1 MTSPDWLRLFLE
13 TFLAIC
19 SGVAAFYFWMWR
31 NRRAT
36 EDKIEKVNEAL
47 TVRCNETEKELAQ
60 VKDSLLASEQA
71 RAKSNG
77 ELRDRIAELEAAQK
91 HMPSAMEI
99 GSLVARVEGVQ
110 ETVHSMSHQI
120 TMISDYLMKGN

>member
-1 MTSPDWLRLFLE
+1 MASPDWLRLFLE

-19 SGVAAFYFWMWR
+19 SGVGAFYLWMWR
-31 NRRAT
+31 NRRLT
-36 EDKIEKVNEAL
+36 ENKIERVDDAQTL
-47 TVRCNETEKELAQ
+47 RCNDLEKEIVQL
-60 VKDSLLASEQA
+60 KDSLLASEQA
-71 RAKSNG
+71 RARSNG